1 MLFPRIGRDKMA
13 DAKVQQKLGATT
25 TDTIEDQVA
34 SLTPGDR
41 FRYNGKQPPT
51 MTHRTESA
59 PTDIIVC
66 HGPRMGVHRLAFV
79 GPSDSRNLVEI
90 GDSLLDIQGSVESF
104 EVLMEKPA
112 EDSTRLQLA
121 RQRGDVPSP

>member
-1 MLFPRIGRDKMA
+1 
-13 DAKVQQKLGATT
+13 
-25 TDTIEDQVA
+25 
-34 SLTPGDR
+34 
-41 FRYNGKQPPT
+41 
-51 MTHRTESA
+51 
-59 PTDIIVC
+59 
-66 HGPRMGVHRLAFV
+66 MGVHRLAFV

-121 RQRGDVPSP
+121 RKRGDVPSP